1 MRFSQ
6 CAPLLLGT
14 LASAVGVLAD
24 TPDASTAAPAA
35 DAESTSNIIAGAYI
49 VELDDA
55 SPDAESL
62 YKDLRADGLEVKPSM
77 DLKFRLFNGVSF
89 RVESPDAVG
98 ADALTAQIAAKGA
111 VKALWPVRGIRFPKF
126 NPPSA
131 RPHKLP
137 ASTPQQQKHQR
148 RGLGDGDGDAFT
160 PHLMTQVDKL
170 RAEGFTGKGLHIGIV
185 DTGVDYRHPAL
196 GNGCFG
202 HEGCLVTKGWDFAG
216 DEFDEGGNLKPDND
230 PIDTC
235 QGHGTH
241 VSGIVA
247 AQANELGFTGAAPDA
262 TLGVYK
268 TSGCAGFATSEL
280 LVAGI
285 YRAHD
290 EGADVVSLSAGDDS
304 GFSSD
309 AAADAVSRL
318 AAAGV
323 PVTVATGNSGGLG
336 LWNAASPA
344 SGREV
349 AAIGSVD
356 NTKLP
361 TIMTRGE
368 FTNGTGSHGFGWLE
382 GNPIL
387 QTNTTVRLWA
397 PAANASDLTTYACTS
412 VPADLPD
419 LNGVAI
425 LLPFTVNC
433 NSDNQAANLVT
444 KGGKHIIY
452 YPESDARVAAT
463 YVYTKGIEGVF
474 VVSPAQAAAWL
485 KALRAGQQID
495 VTMTPVE
502 SARIWAE
509 DLSNGP
515 GAGLTSGFTSWGPSW
530 EMVVK
535 PQFTTPGGGIL
546 STWTWGEGDYA
557 VNPGTSMSAPLAAAI
572 YGLVGQARKTLNAQA
587 LRNVLSST
595 AKPLPWFDGKTTHD
609 DVLAPVPQQGAGLVQ
624 AYDAAHAT
632 TLVDTSSFSFNDTDN
647 FTPKRTFT
655 LENTAAEAVTYTFG
669 HAKAATAYSFSADDM
684 LTIARFPPPTADA
697 WASIAFESDTV
708 TVPAGASAKVTFT
721 LTPPAGLD
729 AGRLPVYSG
738 YITITPSS
746 PGAAR
751 LTLPYVGLAGSLHDF
766 PPFHNQRVAHTG
778 VYLSSTETHFLIPV
792 AANRTFTIPRPG
804 STWAPSVLPKMVAIP
819 TIGTPELHVDLV
831 PLHNGSD
838 SGSDSGNAT
847 TKPWLGYTIVGSLPR
862 TPLYYAPT
870 IGYTHNFDGRL
881 ADGTVAPEGAYK
893 FVASALRIHGDRD
906 NKDDWVVVESVPF
919 VLKYL
924 SQKCKRRL
932 LEAAA

>member
-14 LASAVGVLAD
+14 LASAVGALAD
-24 TPDASTAAPAA
+24 TPGPSTTAAAA

-62 YKDLRADGLEVKPSM
+62 FKDLRADGLEVKPSM

-89 RVESPDAVG
+89 RVESPDSVG

-111 VKALWPVRGIRFPKF
+111 VKALWPVRGIRFPQF
-126 NPPSA
+126 DPANA
-131 RPHKLP
+131 GPHNLS
-137 ASTPQQQKHQR
+137 ASTQQQHQKR
-148 RGLGDGDGDAFT
+148 ALGDGDVYT

-170 RAEGFTGKGLHIGIV
+170 RAEGFTGKGLHIGVV
-185 DTGVDYRHPAL
+185 DTGIDYRHPAL

-202 HEGCLVTKGWDFAG
+202 REGCLVTKGWDYAG
-216 DEFDEGGNLKPDND
+216 DEFDEGGNLKPDDD

-247 AQANELGFTGAAPDA
+247 AQENELGFTGAAPDV

-268 TSGCAGFATSEL
+268 TSGCAGYATSEV

-285 YRAHD
+285 YRAYD
-290 EGADVVSLSAGDDS
+290 EGADIISLSAGDDS

-318 AAAGV
+318 AAVGV
-323 PVTVATGNSGGLG
+323 PVIVATGNSGGLG

-349 AAIGSVD
+349 GRHRLRREHQAADHHDEGVTS
-356 NTKLP
+356 P
-361 TIMTRGE
+361 T
-368 FTNGTGSHGFGWLE
+368 
-382 GNPIL
+382 
-387 QTNTTVRLWA
+387 A
-397 PAANASDLTTYACTS
+397 PAPTASAGSRGTPS
-412 VPADLPD
+412 SRPMRR
-419 LNGVAI
+419 
-425 LLPFTVNC
+425 
-433 NSDNQAANLVT
+433 SDDQAANFVT

-452 YPESDARVAAT
+452 YPESDARLAAT
-463 YVYTKGIEGVF
+463 YVYTEGIEGVF

-485 KALRAGQQID
+485 KALGAGQRID
-495 VTMTPVE
+495 VSVSPVE
-502 SARIWAE
+502 SARVWAE

-530 EMVVK
+530 EMVLK
-535 PQFTTPGGGIL
+535 PQFTAPGGGIL
-546 STWTWGEGDYA
+546 STWTWGSGDYA
-557 VNPGTSMSAPLAAAI
+557 VNPGTSMSAPLVAAI
-572 YGLVGQARKTLNAQA
+572 YGLVGQARKTLNAQV

-595 AKPLPWFDGKTTHD
+595 AKPLTWFDGETTHD
-609 DVLAPVPQQGAGLVQ
+609 GVLAPVAQQGAGLVQ

-632 TLVDTSSFSFNDTDN
+632 TLVDTSGFSFNDTDS

-669 HAKAATAYSFSADDM
+669 HAKAATAYSFSADNL
-684 LTIARFPPPTADA
+684 LTIARFPPPTADV
-697 WASIAFESDTV
+697 WASIAFESETV
-708 TVPAGASAKVTFT
+708 TVPAGASAEVTFT

-738 YITITPSS
+738 YITITPSTPS
-746 PGAAR
+746 AGR

-766 PPFHNQRVAHTG
+766 NPLHNQSVAHTG

-804 STWAPSVLPKMVAIP
+804 GTWAPPCCPSWSPSPRSAPQSCTSTSCPSTAAAATAQRHDQGLAR
-819 TIGTPELHVDLV
+819 LHDTRQ
-831 PLHNGSD
+831 PDCEISCN
-838 SGSDSGNAT
+838 
-847 TKPWLGYTIVGSLPR
+847 
-862 TPLYYAPT
+862 APT
-870 IGYTHNFDGRL
+870 IGYTHNFD
-881 ADGTVAPEGAYK
+881 AASPTAPPPSPDGPFRPEGAFQ
-893 FVASALRIHGDRD
+893 FVSNALRIHGDRD
-906 NKDDWVVVESVPF
+906 DKDDWVVVESVPF

-924 SQKCKRRL
+924 SSKCKRVL
-932 LEAAA
+932 LEADA

>member
-1 MRFSQ
+1 M
-6 CAPLLLGT
+6 
-14 LASAVGVLAD
+14 
-24 TPDASTAAPAA
+24 TPSTHA
-35 DAESTSNIIAGAYI
+35 
-49 VELDDA
+49 
-55 SPDAESL
+55 
-62 YKDLRADGLEVKPSM
+62 RA
-77 DLKFRLFNGVSF
+77 
-89 RVESPDAVG
+89 
-98 ADALTAQIAAKGA
+98 TA
-111 VKALWPVRGIRFPKF
+111 R
-126 NPPSA
+126 
-131 RPHKLP
+131 
-137 ASTPQQQKHQR
+137 
-148 RGLGDGDGDAFT
+148 
-160 PHLMTQVDKL
+160 
-170 RAEGFTGKGLHIGIV
+170 
-185 DTGVDYRHPAL
+185 
-196 GNGCFG
+196 
-202 HEGCLVTKGWDFAG
+202 
-216 DEFDEGGNLKPDND
+216 
-230 PIDTC
+230 
-235 QGHGTH
+235 H

-247 AQANELGFTGAAPDA
+247 AQANELGLRARRPTRRSASTRRAGALASRRASFSWPA
-262 TLGVYK
+262 ST
-268 TSGCAGFATSEL
+268 
-280 LVAGI
+280 
-285 YRAHD
+285 RAHD

>member
-111 VKALWPVRGIRFPKF
+111 VKALWP
-126 NPPSA
+126 
-131 RPHKLP
+131 
-137 ASTPQQQKHQR
+137 QQKHQR

-387 QTNTTVRLWA
+387 QANTTVRLWA

-609 DVLAPVPQQGAGLVQ
+609 D

-632 TLVDTSSFSFNDTDN
+632 TL
-647 FTPKRTFT
+647 RTFT

-751 LTLPYVGLAGSLHDF
+751 LTLP
-766 PPFHNQRVAHTG
+766 VAHTG

-906 NKDDWVVVESVPF
+906 NKDDW
-919 VLKYL
+919 
-924 SQKCKRRL
+924 CKRRL

>member
-14 LASAVGVLAD
+14 LASAVGALAD
-24 TPDASTAAPAA
+24 TPGPSTTAAAA

-62 YKDLRADGLEVKPSM
+62 FKDLRADGLEVKPSM

-89 RVESPDAVG
+89 RVESPDSVG

-111 VKALWPVRGIRFPKF
+111 VKALWPVRGIRFPQF
-126 NPPSA
+126 DPANA
-131 RPHKLP
+131 GPHNLS
-137 ASTPQQQKHQR
+137 ASTQQQHQR
-148 RGLGDGDGDAFT
+148 RALGDGDVYT

-170 RAEGFTGKGLHIGIV
+170 RAEGFTGKGLHIGVV
-185 DTGVDYRHPAL
+185 DTGIDYRHPAL

-202 HEGCLVTKGWDFAG
+202 REGCLVTKGWDYAG
-216 DEFDEGGNLKPDND
+216 DEFDEGGNLKPDDD

-247 AQANELGFTGAAPDA
+247 AQENELGFTGAAPDV

-268 TSGCAGFATSEL
+268 TSGCAGYATSEV

-285 YRAHD
+285 YRAYD
-290 EGADVVSLSAGDDS
+290 EGADIISLSAGDDS

-323 PVTVATGNSGGLG
+323 PVIVATGNSGGLG

-349 AAIGSVD
+349 AAIGSVE

-361 TIMTRGE
+361 TIMTRGD
-368 FTNGTGSHGFGWLE
+368 FSNGTGSHGFGWLQ
-382 GNPIL
+382 GNPVL
-387 QTNTTVRLWA
+387 QTNATVRIWA
-397 PAANASDLTTYACTS
+397 PAANASDLTAYACTS

-419 LNGVAI
+419 LDGLAV
-425 LLPFTVNC
+425 LLPLTTEC
-433 NSDNQAANLVT
+433 SSDDQAANFVT

-452 YPESDARVAAT
+452 YPESDARLAAT
-463 YVYTKGIEGVF
+463 YVYTEGIEGVF

-485 KALRAGQQID
+485 KALGAGQRID
-495 VTMTPVE
+495 VTVSPVE
-502 SARIWAE
+502 SARVWAE

-530 EMVVK
+530 EMVLK
-535 PQFTTPGGGIL
+535 PQFTAPGGGIL
-546 STWTWGEGDYA
+546 STWTWGAGDYA
-557 VNPGTSMSAPLAAAI
+557 VNPGTSMSAPLVAAI
-572 YGLVGQARKTLNAQA
+572 YGLVGQARKTLNAQV

-595 AKPLPWFDGKTTHD
+595 AKPLPWFDGETTHD
-609 DVLAPVPQQGAGLVQ
+609 DVLAPVAQQGAGLVQ

-632 TLVDTSSFSFNDTDN
+632 TLVDTSGFSFNDTDS

-669 HAKAATAYSFSADDM
+669 HAKAATAYSFAADNL
-684 LTIARFPPPTADA
+684 LTIARFPPPTADV
-697 WASIAFESDTV
+697 WASIAFESETV

-746 PGAAR
+746 PGAGR

-766 PPFHNQRVAHTG
+766 NPLHNQSVPHTG

-804 STWAPSVLPKMVAIP
+804 GTWAPSVLPKLVAIP

-831 PLHNGSD
+831 PLDG
-838 SGSDSGNAT
+838 SGSDSGNGT
-847 TKPWLGYTIVGSLPR
+847 TKAWLGYTTLGSLPR
-862 TPLYYAPT
+862 TPIHYAPT

-906 NKDDWVVVESVPF
+906 DKDDWVVVESVPF

-924 SQKCKRRL
+924 SSKCKRVL
-932 LEAAA
+932 LEADA